1 MVVHAASNVVFVA
14 PYALD
19 ATTRFLGAVT
29 EVPGTRVGLVSS
41 DPVERFPS
49 AVRLAVAGHWRT
61 DDCLDADQ
69 LTAAVAALGGHLGSV
84 DRLTAILE
92 NLQVPLGEV
101 RDRLGIAGLSAATAE
116 NFRDKARMKAV
127 FEQAGVPCAT
137 SGRAE
142 SAEQAADFARRV
154 GFPFVAKPLAGAG
167 ARNTFRIEDS
177 EQLQRWLTAA
187 PPSPPAPMLL
197 EEFVR
202 GEEHSFDS
210 VVVDDRLVWHSIS
223 RYLPSPLD
231 VLEHPWIQ
239 WCVLLPREIDGEEYA
254 DLVETAHRAVTA
266 LGLRTGLSHM
276 EWFRRADGSLA
287 ISEVGARPPGA
298 QFMTLMSF
306 AHDVDM
312 YAAWARLTV
321 TDEFEPPPRRY
332 AVGAAYLRAQ
342 GQGRSIVAAHG
353 LDQISEATTASVVE
367 VRLPRAGASPSGGY
381 EGDGHVIVRDKST
394 AAVEA
399 ALEELI
405 TTIRLECG

>member
-1 MVVHAASNVVFVA
+1 MANVVFVA

-19 ATTRFLGAVT
+19 ATTRFLGAVA
-29 EVPGTRVGLVSS
+29 EVPDTRVGLVSS

-49 AVRLAVAGHWRT
+49 AVRLAIAGHWRT

-69 LTAAVAALGGHLGSV
+69 LTAAVAALGSHLGSV
-84 DRLTAILE
+84 DRLVAILE

-101 RDRLGIAGLSAATAE
+101 RDRMGLFGLSAETAE
-116 NFRDKARMKAV
+116 NFRDKARMKAA
-127 FEQAGVPCAT
+127 FERAGVPCAT
-137 SGRAE
+137 SARVE
-142 SAEQAADFARRV
+142 SAEQAAEFARRV

-167 ARNTFRIEDS
+167 ARNTFRVDDPD
-177 EQLQRWLTAA
+177 QLHRWLETA
-187 PPSPPAPMLL
+187 PPNPHAPMLL

-210 VVVDDRLVWHSIS
+210 VVIGGRLVWHSIS

-239 WCVLLPREIDGEEYA
+239 WCVLLPRDIYGGEHAE
-254 DLVETAHRAVTA
+254 LVETAHRAVTA

-276 EWFRRADGSLA
+276 EWFRRADGSIA

-312 YAAWARLTV
+312 YAAWARLAV
-321 TDEFEPPPRRY
+321 TDQFEPPPRRY

-353 LDQISEATTASVVE
+353 LDEISAGTTERVVE
-367 VRLPRAGASPSGGY
+367 IRLPQPGATPTGGY
-381 EGDGHVIVRDKST
+381 EGDGHVIVRDEST

-399 ALEELI
+399 ALHELV
-405 TTIRLECG
+405 TTIRLECV

>member
-1 MVVHAASNVVFVA
+1 MANVVFVA

-19 ATTRFLGAVT
+19 ATSRFVSAIT
-29 EVPGTRVGLVSS
+29 AVPGTRVGLVSS
-41 DPVERFPS
+41 DPVDRFPS
-49 AVRLAVAGHWRT
+49 AVQLAIAGHWRT
-61 DDCLDADQ
+61 ADCLDADQ
-69 LTAAVAALGGHLGSV
+69 LTTAVNALAGHLGTV
-84 DRLTAILE
+84 DRLVAILE

-101 RDRLGIAGLSAATAE
+101 RDRLGIPGLSAATAE

-127 FEQAGVPCAT
+127 FEGAGVPCAR
-137 SGRAE
+137 SGRVE
-142 SAEQAADFARRV
+142 SAEQAADFARGV

-167 ARNTFRIEDS
+167 ARNTFRIEDPG
-177 EQLQRWLTAA
+177 QLDGWLQAA
-187 PPSPPAPMLL
+187 PPRPDDPMVL
-197 EEFVR
+197 EEFVH
-202 GEEHSFDS
+202 GDEHSFDS
-210 VVVDDRLVWHSIS
+210 VVVDGALVWHSIS

-239 WCVLLPREIDGEEYA
+239 WCVVLPREIDGDEYG

-276 EWFRRADGSLA
+276 EWFRRPDGTVA

-306 AHDVDM
+306 AHDVDL

-342 GQGRSIVAAHG
+342 GQGHSVVAAHG
-353 LDQISEATTASVVE
+353 LDDVSEATTARVVE
-367 VRLPRAGASPSGGY
+367 VRLPQSGAIATGGY
-381 EGDGHVIVRDKST
+381 EGDGHVIVRDEST
-394 AAVEA
+394 PAVEA
-399 ALEELI
+399 ALHELI